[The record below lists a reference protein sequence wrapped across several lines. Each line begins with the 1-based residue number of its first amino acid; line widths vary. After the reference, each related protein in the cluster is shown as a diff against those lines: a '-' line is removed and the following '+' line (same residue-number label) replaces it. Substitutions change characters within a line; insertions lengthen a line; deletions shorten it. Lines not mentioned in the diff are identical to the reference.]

1 MLKNML
7 IILYLIIGLLG
18 FMGNDVLSMLFIFIG
33 FFGFGYFGTEKMID
47 INDELC

>member
-18 FMGNDVLSMLFIFIG
+18 FMGNDVLSILFIFIG